1 MSILISPDNNT
12 GWGLGS
18 TKMYG
23 GAKKRSSQHP
33 VRVRGHYRAPWGA
46 YKRGRTGRTAVDD
59 TIDAVIAEARRY
71 KPGPAAAAATA
82 ASTVDSV
89 IDSVVADARAYA
101 RRKRRLHRRRR
112 PTAAMMAARAVLRRA
127 RRIGRRAMRRAAAN
141 AAAGR
146 VRRQAARRAAATIAS
161 MSRPRRGNV
170 YWVRDSVTG
179 VRVPV
184 RTRPPR
190 S

>member
-18 TKMYG
+18 GKMYG
-23 GAKKRSSQHP
+23 GAKRRSSQHP
-33 VRVRGHYRAPWGA
+33 VRVRGHFRAPWGA
-46 YKRGRTGRTAVDD
+46 YKRGLSGRTAVDD
-59 TIDAVIAEARRY
+59 TIDAVIADARRY
-71 KPGPAAAAATA
+71 NPGPVASA

-89 IDSVVADARAYA
+89 IDSVVAGARAYA

-112 PTAAMMAARAVLRRA
+112 PTAAMLAARAVLRRA
-127 RRIGRRAMRRAAAN
+127 RRVGRRAMRRAAAN
-141 AAAGR
+141 ASAGR
-146 VRRQAARRAAATIAS
+146 ARRQAARQAAAAIAS
-161 MSRPRRGNV
+161 MARPRRGNV

-184 RTRPPR
+184 RSRPPR

>member
-1 MSILISPDNNT
+1 MSILVSPSNNT
-12 GWGLGS
+12 GWGFSS

-23 GAKKRSSQHP
+23 GAKRRSADHP
-33 VRVRGHYRAPWGA
+33 VRVRGHFRAPWGA
-46 YKRGRTGRTAVDD
+46 HKRGRTGRTTVDEV
-59 TIDAVIAEARRY
+59 IDSVVADAGRY
-71 KPGPAAAAATA
+71 VRPASAAAAA

-112 PTAAMMAARAVLRRA
+112 PTAAMRAARAVLRRA
-127 RRIGRRAMRRAAAN
+127 RRVGRQALRRAASN
-141 AAAGR
+141 VR
-146 VRRQAARRAAATIAS
+146 VRRRAARQAAAAIS
-161 MSRPRRGNV
+161 RMSAPRRGNV

-179 VRVPV
+179 LRVPV
-184 RTRPPR
+184 RFRPPR

>member
-18 TKMYG
+18 AKMYG
-23 GAKKRSSQHP
+23 GAKRRSSQHP

-46 YKRGRTGRTAVDD
+46 YKRGLVSTRTAVDD
-59 TIDAVIAEARRY
+59 TIDAVIADARNY
-71 KPGPAAAAATA
+71 NPAANA

-89 IDSVVADARAYA
+89 IDSVVANARAYA
-101 RRKRRLHRRRR
+101 RRKRQLHRRRR
-112 PTAAMMAARAVLRRA
+112 PTPAMLAARAVLRRA
-127 RRIGRRAMRRAAAN
+127 RRVGRRAMRRAAAN
-141 AAAGR
+141 AGRSRRRAA
-146 VRRQAARRAAATIAS
+146 RQAAAAIAS
-161 MSRPRRGNV
+161 MVRPRRGNV
-170 YWVRDSVTG
+170 YWVRDASG

>member
-12 GWGLGS
+12 GWGLGY

-23 GAKKRSSQHP
+23 GAKKRSTQHP
-33 VRVRGHYRAPWGA
+33 VRVRGHYRAAWGA

-59 TIDAVIAEARRY
+59 TIDAVIADARRY
-71 KPGPAAAAATA
+71 NPGAVAAA

-112 PTAAMMAARAVLRRA
+112 PTPAMVAARAVLRRA
-127 RRIGRRAMRRAAAN
+127 RRIGRRAMRRAAAS

-161 MSRPRRGNV
+161 MARPRRGNV

>member
-23 GAKKRSSQHP
+23 GAKRRSSQHP

-46 YKRGRTGRTAVDD
+46 YKRGLSARTAVDD
-59 TIDAVIAEARRY
+59 TIDAVIADARQY
-71 KPGPAAAAATA
+71 KPAV
-82 ASTVDSV
+82 STVDSV
-89 IDSVVADARAYA
+89 IDSVVAGARAYA

-112 PTAAMMAARAVLRRA
+112 PTAAMLAARAVLRRA
-127 RRIGRRAMRRAAAN
+127 RRVGRRAMRRAAAAN
-141 AAAGR
+141 AGR
-146 VRRQAARRAAATIAS
+146 VRRQAARQAAAAIAN
-161 MSRPRRGNV
+161 MARPRRGNV